1 MKISGKILVFFAA
14 FLLLFSCQDD
24 DKDRAIAQV
33 KQEKKKEEVF
43 NTINKNWNF
52 NGNPINASSQNLVQN
67 WAEWRTFLKEI
78 DQKPKSSVGAFQ
90 KKAKVLSK
98 KAAELNNNLPS
109 NYNKPEVRSR
119 ISALTV
125 KINSL
130 NLFINLQN
138 IPQEKVIAL
147 IPEINQAL
155 QSLQLQFSEIDQKSQ
170 IKMEDG
176 EAEMI
181 KMLDTTRAIPSNKV
195 NKLPQVIKKTPA
207 EDENTRQLRKRRTSL
222 ISIE

>member
-1 MKISGKILVFFAA
+1 MLTFVV
-14 FLLLFSCQDD
+14 LFSCQDD
-24 DKDRAIAQV
+24 DKERAVAQA

-43 NTINKNWNF
+43 NTINNNWNF
-52 NGNPINASSQNLVQN
+52 NGNPINASSQNLVQS
-67 WAEWRTFLKEI
+67 WPEWRTFLKEI
-78 DQKPKSSVGAFQ
+78 NQKPKSSVGAFQ

-98 KAAELNNNLPS
+98 KAAELNNNVPAT
-109 NYNKPEVRSR
+109 YNKPEVRSR

-138 IPQEKVIAL
+138 IPEAKVIAL

-195 NKLPQVIKKTPA
+195 NKLPEVIKKTPA

>member
-195 NKLPQVIKKTPA
+195 NKLPQVIKKTPT
-207 EDENTRQLRKRRTSL
+207 EDENTRQLKKRRTSL

>member
-24 DKDRAIAQV
+24 DKERAIAQV

-98 KAAELNNNLPS
+98 KSAELNNNLPS

-207 EDENTRQLRKRRTSL
+207 EDENTRQLKKRRTSL

>member
-24 DKDRAIAQV
+24 DKERAIAQV

-43 NTINKNWNF
+43 NIINKNWNF

-98 KAAELNNNLPS
+98 KSAELNNNLPS

-195 NKLPQVIKKTPA
+195 NKLPEVIKKTPA
-207 EDENTRQLRKRRTSL
+207 EDENTRQLKKRRTSL

>member
-24 DKDRAIAQV
+24 DKERAIAQV

-43 NTINKNWNF
+43 NIINKNWNF

-207 EDENTRQLRKRRTSL
+207 EDENTRQLKKRRTSL

>member
-1 MKISGKILVFFAA
+1 MKISGKIFVFFAA
-14 FLLLFSCQDD
+14 FVLLFSCQDD
-24 DKDRAIAQV
+24 DKERAIAQT

-52 NGNPINASSQNLVQN
+52 NGNPINGSSQNLVQS

-78 DQKPKSSVGAFQ
+78 NQKPKSSVGAFQ

-109 NYNKPEVRSR
+109 TYNKPEIRSR

-138 IPQEKVIAL
+138 IPEEKVIAL

-195 NKLPQVIKKTPA
+195 NKLPEV
-207 EDENTRQLRKRRTSL
+207 RK
-222 ISIE
+222 

>member
-1 MKISGKILVFFAA
+1 MKISVKILVFFAA

-24 DKDRAIAQV
+24 DKERAIAQV

-43 NTINKNWNF
+43 NIINKNWNF

-98 KAAELNNNLPS
+98 KSAELNNNLPS

-195 NKLPQVIKKTPA
+195 NKLPEVIKKNPA
-207 EDENTRQLRKRRTSL
+207 EDENTRQLKKRRTSL
-222 ISIE
+222 ISLE

>member
-207 EDENTRQLRKRRTSL
+207 EDENTRQLKKRRTSL

>member
-195 NKLPQVIKKTPA
+195 NKLPEVIKKNPA
-207 EDENTRQLRKRRTSL
+207 EDENTRQLKKRRTSL